1 MEGVDTIAAISTPP
15 GVGGIGVVRVSG
27 PQSIAV
33 AQRVFRRP
41 DGQPLQQLSSHR
53 VYYGAIVDDTGER
66 IDEVMLC
73 IMRQPRSYTREDV
86 VEISGH
92 GGTLVTQRVLDTVL
106 AQGARV
112 AEPGEFTKRAF
123 LNGRLDLAQAEAV
136 IDLINAR
143 TLASHRAALHQLDGA
158 LSRVLRDLRD
168 ALLQVSVY
176 LEAGID
182 FPEEDIELLS
192 AGRLVERLDAVD
204 VRLTRLLATFERGR
218 IVREGLATA
227 IIGRPNAGKSSLL
240 NALLGRDRAIVSPQ
254 PGTTRDTIEAELD
267 LDGVLLRI
275 IDTAGIRST
284 EDVIEQEGVRR
295 AREVVERAELLIVV
309 LDGSAALLPDDR
321 VLLTETA
328 AKPRVLVRNKCDL
341 PWRWC
346 EADLGV
352 SHQDTSLLAVSATQ
366 GDGLPELEH
375 TIVQQAVGHDPL
387 NQDEVILT
395 QTRHRQSLEMAVT
408 NVRSAAGGLH
418 EGTPLEFVA
427 FDVTEAIRQISDVL
441 GEDYAGEVL
450 DRIFSQF
457 CIGK

>member
-15 GVGGIGVVRVSG
+15 GVGGIGVVRMSG
-27 PQSIAV
+27 PEAIAV
-33 AQRVFRRP
+33 AQRVFLRP
-41 DGQPLQQLSSHR
+41 DGRSLRQPVSHR
-53 VYYGAIVDDTGER
+53 AYYGAIVDAAGER
-66 IDEVMLC
+66 VDEVMLC
-73 IMRQPRSYTREDV
+73 VMRQPRSYTREDV

-143 TLASHRAALHQLDGA
+143 TLASHRAALQQLDGA
-158 LSRVLRDLRD
+158 LSRVLRELRD
-168 ALLQVSVY
+168 ELLQVSVY

-192 AGRLVERLDAVD
+192 AGGLVEHLDAVE
-204 VRLTRLLATFERGR
+204 VRLTQLLSTFERGR
-218 IVREGLATA
+218 LVREGLATA
-227 IIGRPNAGKSSLL
+227 IIGRPNVGKSSLL

-267 LDGVLLRI
+267 LHGLLLRI

-284 EDVIEQEGVRR
+284 DDTIEQEGVRR

-309 LDGSAALLPDDR
+309 LDGSAALLPEDR
-321 VLLTETA
+321 ALLIETA

-341 PWRWC
+341 PWQWGVS
-346 EADLGV
+346 DLGV
-352 SHQDTSLLAVSATQ
+352 PHQEAPLLAVSATQ
-366 GDGLPELEH
+366 GEGLPELEQ
-375 TIVQQAVGHDPL
+375 TLVQQAIGYDPL

-395 QTRHRQSLEMAVT
+395 RARHRQSLDSAAA
-408 NVRSAAGGLH
+408 NVRTAARALGQ
-418 EGTPLEFVA
+418 GTPLEFVA
-427 FDVTEAIRQISDVL
+427 FDVTEAIRQVSEVL
-441 GEDYAGEVL
+441 GEDDVGAVL
-450 DRIFSQF
+450 DLIFSQF

>member
-1 MEGVDTIAAISTPP
+1 VEGVDTIAAISTPP
-15 GVGGIGVVRVSG
+15 GVGGIGVVRMSG
-27 PQSIAV
+27 PAAIAV
-33 AQRVFRRP
+33 AQRVFVRL
-41 DGQPLQQLSSHR
+41 DGQPLQQPTSHR
-53 VYYGAIVDDTGER
+53 LYYGAIVDAAGAR
-66 IDEVMLC
+66 VDEVMLC
-73 IMRQPRSYTREDV
+73 VMRQPRSYTREDV

-158 LSRVLRDLRD
+158 LSRVLRELRD
-168 ALLQVSVY
+168 ELLQVSVY

-192 AGRLVERLDAVD
+192 AGGLVERLDAVD
-204 VRLTRLLATFERGR
+204 VRLTRLLSTFERGR

-227 IIGRPNAGKSSLL
+227 IIGRPNVGKSSLL

-267 LDGVLLRI
+267 LDGLWLRI
-275 IDTAGIRST
+275 VDTAGIRST
-284 EDVIEQEGVRR
+284 DDAIEQEGVRR

-309 LDGSAALLPDDR
+309 LDGSAALLPDDHL
-321 VLLTETA
+321 LLTETA

-341 PWRWC
+341 PWQWC
-346 EADLGV
+346 VSDLGDL
-352 SHQDTSLLAVSATQ
+352 HQEAPLLAVSATQ
-366 GDGLPELEH
+366 GDGLAELEQ
-375 TIVQQAVGHDPL
+375 TIVQQAIGHDPL

-395 QTRHRQSLEMAVT
+395 QARHRQSLAMAVT
-408 NVRSAAGGLH
+408 NVRTAASGLGQ
-418 EGTPLEFVA
+418 GTPLEFVA
-427 FDVTEAIRQISDVL
+427 FDVSEAIRQLSEVL
-441 GEDYAGEVL
+441 GEDYAGAVL
-450 DRIFSQF
+450 DLIFSQF